1 MLKVAGEKNMVDR
14 FKSLSSTSPMST
26 TDRLT
31 GTHTQATSLKEKN
44 INELNSVTQAIF
56 CA

>member
-1 MLKVAGEKNMVDR
+1 MVDR
-14 FKSLSSTSPMST
+14 FKGLSSTSPMST